1 MMSQRWYDNPTTE
14 PLAGHLIKDT
24 TTIELFAWLK
34 PDERLSGG
42 DVLNGNPFSTGQ
54 PEDRIGAVQNY
65 FAEYHLEYYR
75 QRLYGEFPSR
85 LHASLFFATRV
96 DADNFRARH
105 PDITSGKHLVRARS
119 AGDYV
124 VSYHDASWL
133 DYLRLP
139 HSLSLSTLDEIA
151 GHYWGGTLAEEI
163 GLRFHEER
171 WREPAVIE
179 ALFVGQLAA
188 LS

>member
-1 MMSQRWYDNPTTE
+1 MSQRWYDNPNAE
-14 PLAGHLIKDT
+14 PRAGHLIKDNS
-24 TTIELFAWLK
+24 TIELFAWLR
-34 PDERLSGG
+34 PDEQMSGG
-42 DVLNGNPFSTGQ
+42 DVLNGNPFSTGR

-75 QRLYGEFPSR
+75 QRLYGDFPSR
-85 LHASLFFATRV
+85 LHARLFFATRT
-96 DADNFRARH
+96 DAENFRTRH
-105 PDITSGKHLVRARS
+105 PTLTSEKHLFCARS
-119 AGDYV
+119 TGDYV

-151 GHYWGGTLAEEI
+151 GHYWGGTLVEEI
-163 GLRFHEER
+163 SLRFHEER

-179 ALFVGQLAA
+179 ALFVGGLATH
-188 LS
+188 S

>member
-1 MMSQRWYDNPTTE
+1 MSQRWYDNPTAE

-34 PDERLSGG
+34 PDERPAGG

-54 PEDRIGAVQNY
+54 PEDRISAVQNY

-96 DADNFRARH
+96 DAETFRARH
-105 PDITSGKHLVRARS
+105 TALTSGKQLVCARS
-119 AGDYV
+119 VGDYV

-139 HSLSLSTLDEIA
+139 HSLNLATLDEIA
-151 GHYWGGTLAEEI
+151 GHYWGGTLAEEVS
-163 GLRFHEER
+163 LRFHEER

-188 LS
+188 LA